1 MFLVVHTFLRA
12 LLLENHLHLE
22 SADVRGHPCIFSRQ
36 IKTIN
41 YKRLLF
47 IPS

>member
-1 MFLVVHTFLRA
+1 MFLVARTFFRA
-12 LLLENHLHLE
+12 LLLENYLHLE
-22 SADVRGHPCIFSRQ
+22 SANVRGHPCIFSHQ

-41 YKRLLF
+41 YQRILF